1 MSSARI
7 DGKVLAE
14 FHAEGTAPDDGV
26 RLVQYAESAR
36 ISDWSLRGALVR
48 YAQPEPARASAVLEL
63 VRRTDG
69 ALKPLVRALEQ
80 AEAPTDP
87 ELSAASFGGPG
98 HGLLASDRVRVDARA
113 ADLARVAVRA
123 PDELDRVLAEYD
135 DVTPLADHERTA
147 IPLLA
152 VAVELDALGDVL
164 AAWADDRARPRPDE
178 QVDAIARRAFT
189 MLAALGVERE
199 QRPPRRS

>member
-1 MSSARI
+1 MPDARI
-7 DGKVLAE
+7 DGQVLAE
-14 FHAEGTAPDDGV
+14 FHASATAPDAGV

-36 ISDWSLRGALVR
+36 VGDWSLRSALVR

-80 AEAPTDP
+80 AETATDP
-87 ELSAASFGGPG
+87 ELSPASFGSGAQ
-98 HGLLASDRVRVDARA
+98 GLLTSDRVRIDARA
-113 ADLARVAVRA
+113 ADLARVALRA
-123 PDELDRVLAEYD
+123 PDQVDRVLGEYD
-135 DVTPLADHERTA
+135 AVSPLSDAERTA

-164 AAWADDRARPRPDE
+164 ASWAHDRSRPRPDDE
-178 QVDAIARRAFT
+178 VDAIARRAFG
-189 MLAALGVERE
+189 MLASLGVERE
-199 QRPPRRS
+199 HRPPRRS

>member
-1 MSSARI
+1 MPRARI

-14 FHAEGTAPDDGV
+14 FHARGTAPDDGV

-36 ISDWSLRGALVR
+36 VGDWSLRGALVR

-69 ALKPLVRALEQ
+69 ALKPFGRALEQ
-80 AEAPTDP
+80 SETPTDP
-87 ELSAASFGGPG
+87 ELSDASFGAAGQP
-98 HGLLASDRVRVDARA
+98 LLASDRVRVDARA
-113 ADLARVAVRA
+113 ADLARVALRA
-123 PDELDRVLAEYD
+123 PDEVDRVLAEYEAVSPLSD
-135 DVTPLADHERTA
+135 DERAA

-164 AAWADDRARPRPDE
+164 AGWAHDRSRPRPDQ

-189 MLAALGVERE
+189 MLASLGVERE
-199 QRPPRRS
+199 HRPPRRS